1 MSFMSFGRKALFAG
15 LLMPALLL
23 PAKAQEIAESHL
35 AAARSAITA
44 IKATDQFD
52 AILPRVAETLRG
64 ELLRKDPNLVEQINT
79 VVNDKTV
86 LLAGRRADLE
96 TEAARAYA
104 RVFSEDEL
112 NGIATFYTSAAGIKL
127 LADGPIVVR
136 ELVKAANIWQ
146 QGIAR
151 DLATEVGKELR
162 ALVPVTAPATD
173 GTAVPA
179 TDGTAAEPAPKQGG

>member
-1 MSFMSFGRKALFAG
+1 MNFKSFGRHVIFAA
-15 LLMPALLL
+15 ALLPVL
-23 PAKAQEIAESHL
+23 AIPVHAQEIAESHL
-35 AAARSAITA
+35 AAAKAAVSA

-52 AILPRVAETLRG
+52 AILPRAAEALRG

-104 RVFSEDEL
+104 RVFTEEEL
-112 NGIATFYTSAAGIKL
+112 NGIASFYTSTAGLKL

-146 QGIAR
+146 EGIAR
-151 DLATEVGKELR
+151 DLATEVGKELM
-162 ALVPVTAPATD
+162 ALVPPEAPLPEAAPATPP
-173 GTAVPA
+173 V
-179 TDGTAAEPAPKQGG
+179 KSGG